1 MSDTESGSA
10 KRQHGVYESLTPG
23 QRSLRARTA
32 AHASWA
38 NTSNPAARTRPG
50 AQAAFRRF
58 EDQVDPD
65 RTLPEDERYRRAKS
79 AQRAHMSA
87 IAQKSVK
94 SRKAPGKS
102 K

>member
-1 MSDTESGSA
+1 MS
-10 KRQHGVYESLTPG
+10 VYETLTPG

-32 AHASWA
+32 SFTSWA
-38 NTSNPAARTRPG
+38 NTSDTTARTRPG
-50 AQAAFRRF
+50 AQAAFRKF
-58 EDQVDPD
+58 EDQVDPN
-65 RTLPEDERYRRAKS
+65 RTLPDDERFRRAKA

-94 SRKAPGKS
+94 ARKKPKDT